1 MVQVVALLGYLAIL
15 SRAGTLILQSLLLGG
30 AAFLSWIACPKHDI
44 SAASLASVRSSS
56 LRMLRVSAIGLVIVQ
71 AVSLYI
77 DSVVLMASAEFP
89 FRAVIGANF
98 FVAGS
103 VMLVAAACM
112 FLVTRMSAAIRSLG
126 LPLLAAIILFASVMT
141 SHSVARISGRAPLVA
156 LTFLHEAA
164 TGLWIGGLAF
174 LILALLRARDGPTRW
189 YLSARFSRVAVVS
202 VGVLVISGLAMS
214 AAYVGSFGAIF
225 GTAYGIMLAA
235 KAVMLGVL
243 MVLGGINFFLLRN
256 GTPDTVMPR
265 LRRIVE
271 AELGI
276 GLTVILTAVSLT
288 SQPPA
293 VDLAQNAVSAPMILA
308 RIRPAWPRLTSPPQ
322 IPRSVDGIHP
332 NPAAMTLSGVR
343 DADGGFLTRKRLADI
358 EESEAN
364 HHWMG
369 LIVLAMGVLA
379 LAARTGRA
387 SWANSWPLLLIG
399 VSLFIFLRADTE
411 SWPVGDRS
419 FWTSWLNPEVFQ
431 HRLAALAC
439 AGFAVF
445 ELTDRKR
452 NSDNPLAL
460 VFPMMCALGGA
471 VLLTHSH
478 SLTNV
483 REEVLAELS
492 HVPLGILAVIAGW
505 SRWLEVRMPV
515 AERRIPSW
523 IWPVC
528 FLLIAAILLNYREM

>member
-1 MVQVVALLGYLAIL
+1 
-15 SRAGTLILQSLLLGG
+15 
-30 AAFLSWIACPKHDI
+30 
-44 SAASLASVRSSS
+44 
-56 LRMLRVSAIGLVIVQ
+56 MLRVSAVGLVIVQ
-71 AVSLYI
+71 AISLYI
-77 DSVVLMASAEFP
+77 DSVVLMASAELP

-103 VMLVAAACM
+103 DMLVAAACM

-126 LPLLAAIILFASVMT
+126 LPLLVAIILFASVMT
-141 SHSVARISGRAPLVA
+141 SRSVALISGRGPLVA

-164 TGLWIGGLAF
+164 TGLWNGGLAF
-174 LILALLRARDGPTRW
+174 LILALLSARDGPTRW
-189 YLSARFSRVAVVS
+189 YLIARFSRVAVLS
-202 VGVLVISGLAMS
+202 VGVLVSSGLAMS
-214 AAYVGSFGAIF
+214 IAYVGSFGAIF
-225 GTAYGIMLAA
+225 GTAYGIMLVA
-235 KAVMLGVL
+235 KAVMLCAL
-243 MVLGGINFFLLRN
+243 IALGGINFFLLRN
-256 GTPDTVMPR
+256 STPDTAMPR

-293 VDLAQNAVSAPMILA
+293 VDLAQNTVSSAMILG
-308 RIRPAWPRLTSPPQ
+308 RIRPGWPRLTSSPQ
-322 IPRSVDGIHP
+322 IPISIDGIHI
-332 NPAAMTLSGVR
+332 NPAATVLSTVR
-343 DADGGFLTRKRLADI
+343 DADGGFMTRKRLADI

-369 LIVLAMGVLA
+369 LIVLAMGALA

-387 SWANSWPLLLIG
+387 NWANYWPLLLIG
-399 VSLFIFLRADTE
+399 ISVFIFLRADTE
-411 SWPVGDRS
+411 SWPFGDQS
-419 FWTSWLNPEVFQ
+419 FWTSCLNPEVFQ

-445 ELTDRKR
+445 ELTVRKR
-452 NSDNPLAL
+452 SSDNPLAL

-478 SLTNV
+478 SVTNV

-492 HVPLGILAVIAGW
+492 HVPLGVLAVIAGW
-505 SRWLEVRMPV
+505 SRWLEVRMS
-515 AERRIPSW
+515 AERRVFSW

-528 FLLIAAILLNYREM
+528 FLLIAAVLLNYREM